1 MADSEIQ
8 VLRDGEV
15 LGSLPKEDVLE
26 LLRLGFFRPDDQYS
40 SAEMIAS
47 RPLSELAALSIEAER
62 LNQQSSWIARA
73 RQTVA
78 DTTSSLAQSA
88 RETAGRLRS
97 LATGT
102 PPALTRATNRFLEGY
117 LPQIRTALSHVTAS
131 RPLQALRVGVQ
142 DEEVMRKT
150 FGAVYDCLPRAVC
163 RFISEERFITFCLE
177 RRNGLLGS
185 NDSGEKERHDSPA
198 TSDDDPHLGGS

>member
-26 LLRLGFFRPDDQYS
+26 LLRLGFFRPDDHYS

-47 RPLSELAALSIEAER
+47 RPLSELASSIEEER
-62 LNQQSSWIARA
+62 LDQQSSWLERA

-78 DTTSSLAQSA
+78 DTTNSLAHSA

-102 PPALTRATNRFLEGY
+102 PPALTRATNKFLEGY
-117 LPQIRTALSHVTAS
+117 LPQIRTAVSRVTAI
-131 RPLQALRVGVQ
+131 RPMQALRVGVQ

-150 FGAVYDCLPRAVC
+150 FGAVYDCLPRPVC